1 MNKFRRTIYYIR
13 LIILI
18 ILYLSCILLMSFVIG
33 ATIAGAIG
41 KDLSW
46 SEKVEGIIAI
56 VFVSMVCIYFIRFR
70 VFKILYKL
78 VNE

>member
-1 MNKFRRTIYYIR
+1 MNKFKRTIYYIR
-13 LIILI
+13 LIVLI
-18 ILYLSCILLMSFVIG
+18 ILYFSCITIMSFIVG
-33 ATIAGAIG
+33 ATLAGAIG

-46 SEKVEGIIAI
+46 GEKVEGIIAI
-56 VFVSMVCIYFIRFR
+56 VFVSIVCMYFIRLR

>member
-18 ILYLSCILLMSFVIG
+18 ILYLSCILLMSFITG

-41 KDLSW
+41 KELPW
-46 SEKVEGIIAI
+46 YEKVEGIIAI

>member
-13 LIILI
+13 LIVLF
-18 ILYLSCILLMSFVIG
+18 ILYLSCIILVSFVIG
-33 ATIAGAIG
+33 ATLAGAIG

-46 SEKVEGIIAI
+46 GEKAEGIIAI
-56 VFVSMVCIYFIRFR
+56 VFVSIVCMYFIRLR

>member
-18 ILYLSCILLMSFVIG
+18 ILYLSCITLMSFVIG
-33 ATIAGAIG
+33 ATLAGVIG

-46 SEKVEGIIAI
+46 GEKAEGIIAI
-56 VFVSMVCIYFIRFR
+56 VFISIVCIYFIRIR
-70 VFKILYKL
+70 TLKILYKL

>member
-13 LIILI
+13 LIVLF
-18 ILYLSCILLMSFVIG
+18 ILYLSCIILMSFVIG
-33 ATIAGAIG
+33 ATLAGAIG

-46 SEKVEGIIAI
+46 GEKVEGIIAI
-56 VFVSMVCIYFIRFR
+56 VFVSMICIYFIRFR
-70 VFKILYKL
+70 AFKILYKL

>member
-1 MNKFRRTIYYIR
+1 
-13 LIILI
+13 
-18 ILYLSCILLMSFVIG
+18 MSFVIG
-33 ATIAGAIG
+33 ATLAGAIG

-46 SEKVEGIIAI
+46 GEKAEGIIAI

>member
-33 ATIAGAIG
+33 GTLAGAIG
-41 KDLSW
+41 KELPW
-46 SEKVEGIIAI
+46 CEKVEGIIAI